1 MEKLKL
7 FFSLTLKKPIY
18 KDWVLYLFIFG
29 LLSTLT
35 IPVFGA
41 LFSLIF
47 FLWLPS
53 KIRSLISWA
62 LTANKPEAKAKVRE
76 KYEADK
82 IERVKKRAHQG
93 VLRDLEEVERAN
105 KLKREKELRD
115 LEKVERANKLK
126 REKELRDLAKTPIQI
141 ESERRKQ
148 EANDARIARR
158 QAKAA
163 LEAAPKTASNP
174 GFKVGAL
181 RANNNTFL
189 LNCSHTLYA
198 GGFGDLTRVNSRVYC
213 SVCKDER
220 RVTRK
225 LGTGESG
232 SRDGIFS

>member
-41 LFSLIF
+41 LFSFIF

-53 KIRSLISWA
+53 KIRSLTSWA
-62 LTANKPEAKAKVRE
+62 FAANTPEAKAKVRE

-82 IERVKKRAHQG
+82 IETANKRAQQ
-93 VLRDLEEVERAN
+93 
-105 KLKREKELRD
+105 KEL
-115 LEKVERANKLK
+115 K
-126 REKELRDLAKTPIQI
+126 DLAKTPIQI
-141 ESERRKQ
+141 ERERKIK
-148 EANDARIARR
+148 EAKDARIARK
-158 QAKAA
+158 QNKAA
-163 LEAAPKTASNP
+163 LEAALKTASNP

-213 SVCKDER
+213 SVYR
-220 RVTRK
+220 GARTSIF
-225 LGTGESG
+225 TGNQLAVPMNHSLMK
-232 SRDGIFS
+232 R

>member
-7 FFSLTLKKPIY
+7 FFSLNLKKPIY

-53 KIRSLISWA
+53 KIRSLTSWA
-62 LTANKPEAKAKVRE
+62 FAANTPEAKAKVRE
-76 KYEADK
+76 KYEVDK
-82 IERVKKRAHQG
+82 IETAKKRAHQ
-93 VLRDLEEVERAN
+93 
-105 KLKREKELRD
+105 KEL
-115 LEKVERANKLK
+115 K
-126 REKELRDLAKTPIQI
+126 DLAKTPIQI
-141 ESERRKQ
+141 ERELKIK
-148 EANDARIARR
+148 EAKEARIARK
-158 QAKAA
+158 QNKAS

-174 GFKVGAL
+174 GFKVGAI
-181 RANNNTFL
+181 RGGNNTFL

-198 GGFGDLTRVNSRVYC
+198 GGLGDLTRVNSRVYC

-232 SRDGIFS
+232 SSDGIFS

>member
-7 FFSLTLKKPIY
+7 FFSLNLKKPIY

-41 LFSLIF
+41 LFSFIF
-47 FLWLPS
+47 FLWLPL
-53 KIRSLISWA
+53 KIRSLISWGFA
-62 LTANKPEAKAKVRE
+62 ANTPEAKAKVRE

-82 IERVKKRAHQG
+82 IETAKKRAHQ
-93 VLRDLEEVERAN
+93 
-105 KLKREKELRD
+105 KEL
-115 LEKVERANKLK
+115 K
-126 REKELRDLAKTPIQI
+126 DLAKTPIQI
-141 ESERRKQ
+141 ERELKIKEQ
-148 EANDARIARR
+148 KDARIARK
-158 QAKAA
+158 QNEAA

-181 RANNNTFL
+181 RSNNNTFL

-232 SRDGIFS
+232 SGDRIFS

>member
-41 LFSLIF
+41 LFSFIF

-76 KYEADK
+76 KNEADK
-82 IERVKKRAHQG
+82 IERAKKRAHQ
-93 VLRDLEEVERAN
+93 EV
-105 KLKREKELRD
+105 LRD
-115 LEKVERANKLK
+115 LEKVERASKLK

-141 ESERRKQ
+141 ESERRKR
-148 EANDARIARR
+148 EAKDARIARR

-181 RANNNTFL
+181 RAKNNTFL

-198 GGFGDLTRVNSRVYC
+198 GGIGASTRVNSRVYC